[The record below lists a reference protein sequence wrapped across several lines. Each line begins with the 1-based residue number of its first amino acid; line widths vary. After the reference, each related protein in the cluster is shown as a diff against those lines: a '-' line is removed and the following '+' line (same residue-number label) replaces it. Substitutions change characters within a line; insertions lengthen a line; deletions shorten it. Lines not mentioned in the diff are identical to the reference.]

1 MIFLSTCQNSE
12 AVLNSDVL
20 LRLHVSLTF
29 QIDDTMNILSTFKQ
43 QRLDNT
49 QLVHFKYLYLYI
61 KSPREYKLRLVFIC
75 ARKSSLES

>member
-29 QIDDTMNILSTFKQ
+29 QLDDTMNILSTFKQ

-49 QLVHFKYLYLYI
+49 QLVHFK
-61 KSPREYKLRLVFIC
+61 
-75 ARKSSLES
+75 